1 MGKGA
6 VGSALNNIA
15 ELLKKEKICANTK
28 PLSDAAKDLIT
39 RNDSPNMWGYNLQK
53 LIFNN
58 LEVPRGTEPSNV
70 STLTATLSVEIH
82 EKDLDVTDVSNPIIV
97 NKATRGVEKKYNLS
111 IEVSGLVEDDTE
123 INKVL
128 SYWHLDYDNNNENE
142 YVHPDFHL
150 TFGGKTMSKIKLGNV
165 LLLPAPRLPHPPM
178 DAILGIDF
186 IISHFIKKDKSYK
199 ILNDPQYKKAVKS
212 SQERL
217 WKPYMLATANHWCN
231 FSCSKFQGGSELA
244 GKYCPSLISIV
255 K

>member
-6 VGSALNNIA
+6 VGSALNIIA
-15 ELLKKEKICANTK
+15 GLLKKEKICADIKPLADAVKNLNTK
-28 PLSDAAKDLIT
+28 
-39 RNDSPNMWGYNLQK
+39 NDSANMWGYNLQK

-58 LEVPRGTEPSNV
+58 LEAPRGTEPSNV
-70 STLTATLSVEIH
+70 GTLTVTLSVEIH
-82 EKDLDVTDVSNPIIV
+82 EKDLDATDVSNPIIV
-97 NKATRGVEKKYNLS
+97 NKVTNGVEKKYNLS
-111 IEVSGLVEDDTE
+111 IEVSGHVKDDSGT
-123 INKVL
+123 NKVL
-128 SYWHLDYDNNNENE
+128 SYWHLDFDSNNENE

-150 TFGGKTMSKIKLGNV
+150 TFGGKNMSKIKLGNV

-217 WKPYMLATANHWCN
+217 WKPYMLALANHWCN
-231 FSCSKFQGGSELA
+231 FTCSKFQGRRELA
-244 GKYCPSLISIV
+244 GKYCPSLISIS